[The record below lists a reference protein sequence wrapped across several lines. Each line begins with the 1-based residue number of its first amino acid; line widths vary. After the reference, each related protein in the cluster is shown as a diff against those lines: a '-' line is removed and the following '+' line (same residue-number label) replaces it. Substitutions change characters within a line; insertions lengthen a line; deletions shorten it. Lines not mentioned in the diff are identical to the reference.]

1 MARQT
6 IRKTP
11 EASRPPA
18 AERPDVVSVV
28 RRKSMPLDP
37 APLSGTVYI
46 PDTSSLVENPDSLD
60 RLLTDGVVL
69 RRQAI
74 DEPGGCR

>member
-1 MARQT
+1 
-6 IRKTP
+6 
-11 EASRPPA
+11 
-18 AERPDVVSVV
+18 
-28 RRKSMPLDP
+28 MPLDP